1 MSRAEAGPDRHSF
14 WHDPALPF
22 IEARAVQDGRH
33 VCYDKHS
40 HAHFSI
46 GAITGGHSHYLN
58 QRSLQ
63 EVGPG
68 SLVLMNP
75 EEVHACNPIAD
86 QPWSY
91 LMFYLDTDWLR
102 SQQEEAGLGSEF
114 RPFDM
119 TASRDP
125 LLYQGLQHLH
135 HQLVQAPD
143 PLAREVACHLF
154 SRQLLARLTP
164 ARWDDRPPQHL
175 QRAAELMQDDSASP
189 LSLSQLSAVAG
200 LTPSHFVRAF
210 SQHYGM
216 TPHAYLLD
224 RRIRH
229 AHTLL
234 KQGQPL
240 AEVALASGFADQ
252 AHFQRQFKRRVA
264 ATPGQYR
271 TQLARQAERTR

>member
-1 MSRAEAGPDRHSF
+1 MSRAEAGPDKHSF

-135 HQLVQAPD
+135 HQLVEAPD

-189 LSLSQLSAVAG
+189 LSLLQLSAVAG

-210 SQHYGM
+210 SHHYGM

-229 AHTLL
+229 ARTLL

>member
-1 MSRAEAGPDRHSF
+1 MSRTEAGPDRHSF

-102 SQQEEAGLGSEF
+102 SQQEEAGLGNAF

-229 AHTLL
+229 ARTLL

>member
-189 LSLSQLSAVAG
+189 LSLLQLSAVAG

-229 AHTLL
+229 ARTLL

>member
-1 MSRAEAGPDRHSF
+1 MSRTEAGPDRHSF

-102 SQQEEAGLGSEF
+102 SQQQEAGLGSEF

-229 AHTLL
+229 ARTLL

>member
-1 MSRAEAGPDRHSF
+1 MSRTEAGPDRHSF

-175 QRAAELMQDDSASP
+175 QRTAELMQDDSASP

-210 SQHYGM
+210 SHHYGM

-224 RRIRH
+224 QRIRH
-229 AHTLL
+229 ARSLL
-234 KQGQPL
+234 RQGQPL

>member
-1 MSRAEAGPDRHSF
+1 M
-14 WHDPALPF
+14 
-22 IEARAVQDGRH
+22 QDGRH

-135 HQLVQAPD
+135 HQLVEAPD

-229 AHTLL
+229 ARTLL

>member
-40 HAHFSI
+40 HPHFSI

-135 HQLVQAPD
+135 HQLVEAPD

-164 ARWDDRPPQHL
+164 ARWDDRPPRHL

-224 RRIRH
+224 RRIRQ
-229 AHTLL
+229 ARTLL
-234 KQGQPL
+234 RQGTPL

>member
-1 MSRAEAGPDRHSF
+1 MSRTEAGPDRHSF

-102 SQQEEAGLGSEF
+102 SQQEEAGLGNAF

-189 LSLSQLSAVAG
+189 LSLLQLSAVAG

-210 SQHYGM
+210 SHHYGM

-224 RRIRH
+224 QRIRH
-229 AHTLL
+229 ARTLL

>member
-135 HQLVQAPD
+135 HQLVEAPD

-189 LSLSQLSAVAG
+189 LSLLQLSAVAG

-229 AHTLL
+229 ARTLL